1 MSWSCMPRRLLQETD
16 LLLVVLGRAALAVGV
31 LGVVVLLPRV
41 GVAEP
46 LLLLT
51 VALARHDGLVK

>member
-46 LLLLT
+46 LLLT